1 MRARSSSRPPSVG
14 ERAILEWIAAH
25 ALPAD
30 SPYREQIKNV
40 RVVGQCGCGC
50 PTIDLAVSESRADQS
65 EGLEIVAEAGAVSPE
80 GYRVALMLFASK
92 GELVCLEFLS
102 SDASVFTLPAANTL
116 HSE

>member
-40 RVVGQCGCGC
+40 QQLL
-50 PTIDLAVSESRADQS
+50 DLYAKLDNISAVELSGTRA
-65 EGLEIVAEAGAVSPE
+65 GKPLK
-80 GYRVALMLFASK
+80 L
-92 GELVCLEFLS
+92 
-102 SDASVFTLPAANTL
+102 TLRL
-116 HSE
+116 R